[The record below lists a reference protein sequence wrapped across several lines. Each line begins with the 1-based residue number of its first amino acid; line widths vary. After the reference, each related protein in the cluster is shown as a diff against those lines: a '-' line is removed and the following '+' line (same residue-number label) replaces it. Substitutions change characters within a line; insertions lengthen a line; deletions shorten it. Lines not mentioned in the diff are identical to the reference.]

1 MTKFQTIQLT
11 NFLTEQNFKKGCSDI
26 REYERAKQYLFPTT
40 RPDPIPELSYAETIF
55 FVSEWL
61 KV

>member
-11 NFLTEQNFKKGCSDI
+11 NFLTEQNFVKGCSSI
-26 REYERAKQYLFPTT
+26 REYERAKKFLFPVG
-40 RPDPIPELSYAETIF
+40 RQDPIPELCYVEAIT
-55 FVSEWL
+55 FVSDWL

>member
-11 NFLTEQNFKKGCSDI
+11 NFLTEQKFVKGCSDL
-26 REYERAKQYLFPTT
+26 REYERAKKFLFPFG
-40 RPDPIPELSYAETIF
+40 RPDPIPELCYVEAIS

>member
-1 MTKFQTIQLT
+1 MTKFQTIQLS
-11 NFLTEQNFKKGCSDI
+11 NFLTDQKFIKGCSSL
-26 REYERAKQYLFPTT
+26 REYERAKRFLFPAD
-40 RPDPIPELSYAETIF
+40 RPDPIPELNYIETIQ